1 MVLSRIACDA
11 RTKNA
16 ARLADGTARRA
27 YLHGLDSAAVRAWH
41 FSSTAGRWDLATRG
55 QLMQLRSS
63 VQIAEGLTTH
73 ESRNLERRHVRVR
86 KRVARHPTPLHAD
99 RDVGMNLTVE
109 FGTRLRAIE
118 RPYTRE
124 PHGT

>member
-1 MVLSRIACDA
+1 
-11 RTKNA
+11 
-16 ARLADGTARRA
+16 
-27 YLHGLDSAAVRAWH
+27 
-41 FSSTAGRWDLATRG
+41 
-55 QLMQLRSS
+55 MQLRSS

-86 KRVARHPTPLHAD
+86 KRVVDLLARHPTPLHAD